1 MFLLLVF
8 WCLQIVFLFNTLT
21 VISGKI
27 TDADKTTSAKMAL
40 ESFLLRTL
48 RPEFG
53 SRLAFI
59 NESQWKEQIETLV
72 KPLTANQMEK
82 LSCRRRCG
90 RKRRRHDSNEGCFCD
105 EFCKSFGD
113 CCFDFDELCIVPQVS
128 METCVR
134 EYNYWFPDRLIGR
147 AVWSSCPK
155 NFTDENTKQKC
166 QGNDKDE
173 IGLNPVPVYDKYSNV
188 TYKNIFCAR
197 CNGAL
202 HTAYWEV
209 SFECFKWFDVSNL
222 SLSKDLRL
230 LQDRCFLQK
239 RPVDYSLKRCI
250 PWLRL
255 PIKSDPTK
263 GNTLCQAEC
272 LSYALLVVSRSKWKL
287 FRNPRCA
294 FCNGIELS
302 DIDFLVQNDNTPQ
315 IESFITPPALTILF
329 EFTSTSKFC
338 IKTADQHKRSE
349 DHPTTCLHD
358 EAYDSVYRN
367 EIKTCKLNCTFVAY
381 NKTDYEL
388 VPNDLVFL
396 KAHGK
401 YYSKVSYKICGEK
414 LLLCVNFSK
423 TSPGTRSIS
432 FEHKENYKFLQLFS
446 FIGAVVSI
454 VSLVLLL
461 VIYVLFVELR
471 NLPGKI
477 MLNLVISLL
486 LYESVF
492 LSAGKNDDQLI
503 CLVVAALFHLFALS
517 SFTWMNVMAYD
528 VHRAFAK
535 VPDPAA
541 NRQEDSNKRLMCYSL
556 YAWGGPAIVVLSC
569 VTVDKLREGAI
580 GYGLGKEDCF
590 ISENRAKIFS
600 FIFPVGLILI
610 FNLFALGHTS
620 FHILKTRKTARKV
633 TKQQQSSNVALIC
646 VKMASVMGV
655 TWILGI
661 AANLKALSFLWYP
674 YVVLNSLQGFFI
686 FLSFA
691 TTGKA
696 LELYKSKFSKVL
708 KKQASQA
715 SEERMGNL
723 NPREQCICRGAE
735 NQETNITQV

>member
-1 MFLLLVF
+1 
-8 WCLQIVFLFNTLT
+8 
-21 VISGKI
+21 
-27 TDADKTTSAKMAL
+27 
-40 ESFLLRTL
+40 
-48 RPEFG
+48 
-53 SRLAFI
+53 
-59 NESQWKEQIETLV
+59 
-72 KPLTANQMEK
+72 
-82 LSCRRRCG
+82 
-90 RKRRRHDSNEGCFCD
+90 
-105 EFCKSFGD
+105 
-113 CCFDFDELCIVPQVS
+113 

-134 EYNYWFPDRLIGR
+134 EYNYWVPDRLIGR

-166 QGNDKDE
+166 QGNDEDE

-209 SFECFKWFDVSNL
+209 SFQCFKWFDVSNL

-230 LQDRCFLQK
+230 LRDRCYLQK
-239 RPVDYSLKRCI
+239 MPVDDSLKRCI

-255 PIKSDPTK
+255 PIKSDPTM
-263 GNTLCQAEC
+263 GNTLCKAEC
-272 LSYALLVVSRSKWKL
+272 LSYALLVVSRSRSKL
-287 FRNPRCA
+287 FRNPHCA

-302 DIDFLVQNDNTPQ
+302 DIVFLVQDDNSSPPH
-315 IESFITPPALTILF
+315 SFNTPPALTILF

-338 IKTADQHKRSE
+338 IKTADQQKRSE

-358 EAYDSVYRN
+358 EAHDSVHRN

-401 YYSKVSYKICGEK
+401 YYSNVSYKICGEK

-461 VIYVLFVELR
+461 VTYALFVELR

-492 LSAGKNDDQLI
+492 LSTGKNDDQLI

-535 VPDPAA
+535 VP
-541 NRQEDSNKRLMCYSL
+541 
-556 YAWGGPAIVVLSC
+556 G
-569 VTVDKLREGAI
+569 KLT
-580 GYGLGKEDCF
+580 L
-590 ISENRAKIFS
+590 
-600 FIFPVGLILI
+600 LI
-610 FNLFALGHTS
+610 
-620 FHILKTRKTARKV
+620 
-633 TKQQQSSNVALIC
+633 
-646 VKMASVMGV
+646 
-655 TWILGI
+655 
-661 AANLKALSFLWYP
+661 
-674 YVVLNSLQGFFI
+674 
-686 FLSFA
+686 
-691 TTGKA
+691 
-696 LELYKSKFSKVL
+696 
-708 KKQASQA
+708 
-715 SEERMGNL
+715 
-723 NPREQCICRGAE
+723 
-735 NQETNITQV
+735 

>member
-1 MFLLLVF
+1 
-8 WCLQIVFLFNTLT
+8 
-21 VISGKI
+21 
-27 TDADKTTSAKMAL
+27 
-40 ESFLLRTL
+40 
-48 RPEFG
+48 
-53 SRLAFI
+53 
-59 NESQWKEQIETLV
+59 
-72 KPLTANQMEK
+72 
-82 LSCRRRCG
+82 
-90 RKRRRHDSNEGCFCD
+90 
-105 EFCKSFGD
+105 
-113 CCFDFDELCIVPQVS
+113 

-166 QGNDKDE
+166 QGNDEDE

-202 HTAYWEV
+202 HTTYWEV
-209 SFECFKWFDVSNL
+209 SFQCFKWFDVSNL

-239 RPVDYSLKRCI
+239 RPVDDSLKRCI

-255 PIKSDPTK
+255 PIKSDPTR

-272 LSYALLVVSRSKWKL
+272 LSYALLVVSRSKGEL
-287 FRNPRCA
+287 FRNPHCA

-302 DIDFLVQNDNTPQ
+302 DIYFYFLVQFDNIFRTH
-315 IESFITPPALTILF
+315 SFITPPALTILF

-349 DHPTTCLHD
+349 DHPTTCLPD
-358 EAYDSVYRN
+358 EAYESVYQN
-367 EIKTCKLNCTFVAY
+367 EIETCKLNCTFVAY

-388 VPNDLVFL
+388 VPNDLILF

-401 YYSKVSYKICGEK
+401 YYSNVSYKICGEK

-432 FEHKENYKFLQLFS
+432 FEHKENYKFLQLFR

-461 VIYVLFVELR
+461 VTYVLFVELR

-486 LYESVF
+486 LYKSVF

-535 VPDPAA
+535 V
-541 NRQEDSNKRLMCYSL
+541 S
-556 YAWGGPAIVVLSC
+556 G
-569 VTVDKLREGAI
+569 KLT
-580 GYGLGKEDCF
+580 L
-590 ISENRAKIFS
+590 
-600 FIFPVGLILI
+600 LI
-610 FNLFALGHTS
+610 
-620 FHILKTRKTARKV
+620 
-633 TKQQQSSNVALIC
+633 
-646 VKMASVMGV
+646 
-655 TWILGI
+655 
-661 AANLKALSFLWYP
+661 
-674 YVVLNSLQGFFI
+674 
-686 FLSFA
+686 
-691 TTGKA
+691 
-696 LELYKSKFSKVL
+696 
-708 KKQASQA
+708 
-715 SEERMGNL
+715 
-723 NPREQCICRGAE
+723 
-735 NQETNITQV
+735 

>member
-1 MFLLLVF
+1 
-8 WCLQIVFLFNTLT
+8 
-21 VISGKI
+21 
-27 TDADKTTSAKMAL
+27 
-40 ESFLLRTL
+40 
-48 RPEFG
+48 
-53 SRLAFI
+53 
-59 NESQWKEQIETLV
+59 
-72 KPLTANQMEK
+72 
-82 LSCRRRCG
+82 
-90 RKRRRHDSNEGCFCD
+90 
-105 EFCKSFGD
+105 
-113 CCFDFDELCIVPQVS
+113 

-166 QGNDKDE
+166 QGNDEDE
-173 IGLNPVPVYDKYSNV
+173 IGLNPVPVYDKDSNV

-202 HTAYWEV
+202 HTTYWEV
-209 SFECFKWFDVSNL
+209 SFQCFKWFDVSNL

-239 RPVDYSLKRCI
+239 RPVDDSLKRCI

-255 PIKSDPTK
+255 PIKSDPTR

-272 LSYALLVVSRSKWKL
+272 LSYALLVVSRSKGKL
-287 FRNPRCA
+287 FRNPHCA

-302 DIDFLVQNDNTPQ
+302 DIDFLVQDDNTPQ
-315 IESFITPPALTILF
+315 TGFFIPPPALTILF

-338 IKTADQHKRSE
+338 IKTVDQHKRSE
-349 DHPTTCLHD
+349 DHPTTCLHH
-358 EAYDSVYRN
+358 EANDSVYRN

-401 YYSKVSYKICGEK
+401 YYSNVSYKICGEK

-461 VIYVLFVELR
+461 MIYVLFVELR

-492 LSAGKNDDQLI
+492 LSAGKNDNQLI

-535 VPDPAA
+535 V
-541 NRQEDSNKRLMCYSL
+541 S
-556 YAWGGPAIVVLSC
+556 G
-569 VTVDKLREGAI
+569 KLT
-580 GYGLGKEDCF
+580 L
-590 ISENRAKIFS
+590 
-600 FIFPVGLILI
+600 LI
-610 FNLFALGHTS
+610 
-620 FHILKTRKTARKV
+620 
-633 TKQQQSSNVALIC
+633 
-646 VKMASVMGV
+646 
-655 TWILGI
+655 
-661 AANLKALSFLWYP
+661 
-674 YVVLNSLQGFFI
+674 
-686 FLSFA
+686 
-691 TTGKA
+691 
-696 LELYKSKFSKVL
+696 
-708 KKQASQA
+708 
-715 SEERMGNL
+715 
-723 NPREQCICRGAE
+723 
-735 NQETNITQV
+735 